1 MQDKGR
7 RESILSR
14 KEWICIKGNKENGSY
29 TIDCIKQKTSW
40 DEEKKKQVEPVFL
53 VEYLMMSSEYEND
66 WEDDTIY
73 EITSLKWRSDE
84 CLIGHQKFC
93 SEIQMFKKAKYKTYK
108 DQQWII

>member
-1 MQDKGR
+1 M
-7 RESILSR
+7 EVILQTG
-14 KEWICIKGNKENGSY
+14 CQAVF
-29 TIDCIKQKTSW
+29 KQKTSW

-108 DQQWII
+108 DQQRIIQRQTRKYIK